1 MKELSFE
8 KMEKLKGG
16 RSKVAFGAMCAG
28 MAFVLGSITFG
39 VGLIASVACVTL
51 AYDLSVD

>member
-8 KMEKLKGG
+8 QMEKLQAG

-39 VGLIASVACVTL
+39 IGLIASVACVTL